1 MFRSIKLNNFKCF
14 ENLEKP
20 VEFSQVN
27 LLTGSNGRGKST
39 IFQSLLLL
47 AQSYEAGKDFKAI
60 KLSGRFLSL
69 GLFKDIVNE
78 GIISK
83 EVRISLVTDN
93 DEFNTLEF
101 VCKGSEERADAII
114 DNIYVD
120 GDPMASVTAMGTM
133 GNVDGMLSSE
143 EKTFIP
149 TSTYESFSQLAN
161 VYYVSADRE
170 GPINAVKMHEG
181 NINEQIGIHGERV
194 LNSLYERK
202 DTFQSRIS
210 KELSTILGGA
220 SVHVSSSDMEYIRM
234 LVDSKDNSLGY
245 KPVNVG
251 FGYSYILP
259 VIILPLI
266 IPYGSKLFIENP
278 EAHLHPGAQSRM
290 MEFLI
295 RTAKQRGLQLFI
307 ETHSDHVVNAARI
320 AVKHRSYDLM
330 KDDVA
335 LVHLDR
341 TIDERQPEVWQIKMD
356 VNGNLSDYPHD
367 FLEEWG
373 NQMSQLI

>member
-1 MFRSIKLNNFKCF
+1 MFRSIKFNNFKCF
-14 ENLEKP
+14 DNLEVP
-20 VEFSQVN
+20 IEFSQIN

-69 GLFKDIVNE
+69 GLFKDIVS
-78 GIISK
+78 GGSISK

-93 DEFNTLEF
+93 SEFNTLEF

-120 GDPMASVTAMGTM
+120 GDPMASVTAMG
-133 GNVDGMLSSE
+133 NVDGVSSSE

-161 VYYVSADRE
+161 VYYISADRE

-181 NINEQIGIHGERV
+181 NINDHIGIHGERV

-202 DTFQSRIS
+202 DTFQSTIS

-234 LVDSKDNSLGY
+234 FVDSKDNSLGY

-251 FGYSYILP
+251 FGYSYVLP

-266 IPYGSKLFIENP
+266 IPSGSKLFIENP
-278 EAHLHPGAQSRM
+278 EAHLHPGAQSRL

-295 RTAKQRGLQLFI
+295 RIAKQRGLQLFI
-307 ETHSDHVVNAARI
+307 ETHSDHVINAVRI

-341 TIDERQPEVWQIKMD
+341 TSEDGQPEVWQIKMD
-356 VNGNLSDYPHD
+356 VNGNLSDYPRD